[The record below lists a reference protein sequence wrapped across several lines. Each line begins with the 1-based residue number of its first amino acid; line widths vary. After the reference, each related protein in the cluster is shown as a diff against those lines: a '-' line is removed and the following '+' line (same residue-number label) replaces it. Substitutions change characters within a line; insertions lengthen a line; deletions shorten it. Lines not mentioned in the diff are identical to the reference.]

1 MRMTLV
7 LLLAMFAAASASA
20 GEVYKWKDKDGRIH
34 YGDKP
39 KEGGQMMDIRGDE
52 PDADVRAAGYAQD
65 AKCAQERA
73 QLEKYRKAGKIQE
86 KDNLGNIRD
95 YTDAEREKF
104 LQISEQKVAAAC
116 SAQPAQAA
124 APPAE

>member
-1 MRMTLV
+1 MRFALV
-7 LLLAMFAAASASA
+7 LLLAAFAATASA
-20 GEVYKWKDKDGRIH
+20 GEVYKWKDKNGVVH

-39 KEGGQMMDIRGDE
+39 KDGGQMMDIRGDE

-65 AKCAQERA
+65 AKCAQEKA

-86 KDNLGNIRD
+86 QDNLGNVRD

-104 LQISEQKVAAAC
+104 LQLTEQKVAAVC
-116 SAQPAQAA
+116 SGQPAQAA
-124 APPAE
+124 APPAAQ